1 MSQGYKDSRISRAGQ
16 VGNML
21 TLESHALSGYQAA
34 LCGFET
40 AESLHKAERVN
51 FNVEIVNLT
60 AHLWY
65 ISGT

>member
-21 TLESHALSGYQAA
+21 TLESHALSDYQAA

-40 AESLHKAERVN
+40 AESLCKAERMN
-51 FNVEIVNLT
+51 FKVEIVKLT
-60 AHLWY
+60 AHWLY
-65 ISGT
+65 ICGT